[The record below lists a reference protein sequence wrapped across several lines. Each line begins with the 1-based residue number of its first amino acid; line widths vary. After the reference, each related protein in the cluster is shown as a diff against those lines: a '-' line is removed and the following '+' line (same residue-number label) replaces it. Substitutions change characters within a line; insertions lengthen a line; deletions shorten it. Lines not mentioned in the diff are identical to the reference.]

1 MMFDYLHYLKFT
13 VTNPRSTEMCYIF
26 SISLNFSKS
35 YCSVLNHFSFLLQV
49 RGSLAKRGLEE
60 MEGKGLIKK
69 VSAHRSQLIYTRITK
84 DSDDVEPVVVVEAK
98 GKQKGKKGKKDKAEE
113 ADPE

>member
-1 MMFDYLHYLKFT
+1 
-13 VTNPRSTEMCYIF
+13 
-26 SISLNFSKS
+26 
-35 YCSVLNHFSFLLQV
+35 
-49 RGSLAKRGLEE
+49 

-84 DSDDVEPVVVVEAK
+84 DSDDVEPVVVVETK
-98 GKQKGKKGKKDKAEE
+98 GKQKGKKGKKEKAEE